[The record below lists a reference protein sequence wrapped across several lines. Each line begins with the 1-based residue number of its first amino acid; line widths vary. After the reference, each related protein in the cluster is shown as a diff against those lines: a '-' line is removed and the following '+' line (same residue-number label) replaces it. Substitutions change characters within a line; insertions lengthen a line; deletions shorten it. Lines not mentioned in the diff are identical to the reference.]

1 ANLAFHRPA
10 RRRHERLP
18 LRRPFGI
25 VRGGMWIEPH
35 GASGGTIVMERGAGR
50 TPGGLEVSVEQP
62 SAGLLVI
69 SPIGELDLSNR
80 DLFLYAVE
88 QARADPATAL
98 VIDLSGLTFMDSSG
112 LRVLIDAWNE
122 SKVSERRLTVVVP

>member
-1 ANLAFHRPA
+1 
-10 RRRHERLP
+10 
-18 LRRPFGI
+18 
-25 VRGGMWIEPH
+25 MDEPH
-35 GASGGTIVMERGAGR
+35 GASEGTIVMDRGAGR
-50 TPGGLEVSVEQP
+50 APGGLEVSVEQS

-80 DLFLYAVE
+80 DLFLDAVE

-122 SKVSERRLTVVVP
+122 SKVSERRLTVVVPKKGIVRRVLEVSGCEEILPIVDRLDAAL